1 MIKQITGTITEIN
14 QISTA
19 ISDAIQ
25 EQSSATQEI
34 AQNAARAADGTQEVS
49 TKISGVT
56 KTAADSGAIASA
68 VLGAAGDLSTQSDVL
83 RSAVGSFVK
92 EMKSA

>member
-14 QISTA
+14 HISTA

-34 AQNAARAADGTQEVS
+34 AQNAARSADGTQEVS

-56 KTAADSGAIASA
+56 KAAADSGDIASA
-68 VLGAAGDLSTQSDVL
+68 VLDTAGDLSTQSDVL
-83 RSAVGSFVK
+83 RSAVDSFVN

>member
-14 QISTA
+14 HISTA

-34 AQNAARAADGTQEVS
+34 AKNAACAANGTQEVS

-56 KTAADSGAIASA
+56 KAAADSGDIASA
-68 VLGAAGDLSTQSDVL
+68 VLDDAGDLSTQSDVL
-83 RSAVGSFVK
+83 RSAVDSFVN
-92 EMKSA
+92 EMKLA

>member
-1 MIKQITGTITEIN
+1 MIPAKTPGPTITEIN

-19 ISDAIQ
+19 IPDAIQ

-56 KTAADSGAIASA
+56 QNGH
-68 VLGAAGDLSTQSDVL
+68 G
-83 RSAVGSFVK
+83 
-92 EMKSA
+92 